1 MASTSQQ
8 IKSAAIAKA
17 KSAISSATTTT
28 TTSPTNGNGSNG
40 SASKKRRG
48 NNQLKPIITN
58 EGPQNAETASSMA
71 SNSNATK

>member
-17 KSAISSATTTT
+17 KSAVSSATTTNGNG
-28 TTSPTNGNGSNG
+28 NGNGSNG

-71 SNSNATK
+71 SNSNAAK